1 MNDKT
6 DKSTTDTSTTENSA
20 IENNTSVET
29 PPKRDRVYQVSANRG
44 RSRHKVRYVE
54 ASAPEEGACKLC
66 VGVMVSDSSPE
77 EDNEADSPEAKETD
91 NKKNNDKDNTCS
103 D

>member
-6 DKSTTDTSTTENSA
+6 DKSTTVTSTTD
-20 IENNTSVET
+20 INTSVET
-29 PPKRDRVYQVSANRG
+29 PPKRDRVYQVAANRG

-66 VGVMVSDSSPE
+66 VGVMVSDS
-77 EDNEADSPEAKETD
+77 DNETD